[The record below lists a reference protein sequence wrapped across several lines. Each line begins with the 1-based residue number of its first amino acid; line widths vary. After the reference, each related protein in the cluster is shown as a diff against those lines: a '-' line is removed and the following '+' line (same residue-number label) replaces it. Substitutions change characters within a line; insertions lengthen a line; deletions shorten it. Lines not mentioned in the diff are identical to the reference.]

1 MEILPYEDWM
11 RPQVIQ
17 LFVDEY
23 RVDFSEFEQLFIHF
37 YESPFQ
43 KGKSI
48 RIVALDGKTVG
59 GFQSFFYWPLQTGEK
74 EVVAWQSGNSLV
86 SPAFRGK
93 GLFAKMLDYIH
104 QPNSGFNAELLIGFP
119 VEMSYNSFI
128 RNKWNNI
135 FNLQWHIKLGSP
147 LLSLL
152 RYGSSSIDNK
162 LYARAPFSVKTAD
175 NILRVQQSMAFDT
188 YRFHYQKPNQLGRLH
203 LSDGDLECFVEFKI
217 QIRKKIIRELVLGKV
232 LFSSTADITRC
243 LKLFQRVLQ
252 RLNSTLRPTMFS
264 FAFNPS
270 YAFAQQL
277 AESTGFKK
285 IDKHVYFI
293 TKGKLAETLSEASL
307 WDIQRGDIDTW

>member
-23 RVDFSEFEQLFIHF
+23 GVNFSEFEQQFIHF

-48 RIVALDGKTVG
+48 RIVAVEGKTVG
-59 GFQSFFYWPLQTGEK
+59 GFQSFFYWPIQSGDK
-74 EVVAWQSGNSLV
+74 EISAWQSGNSLV

-104 QPNSGFNAELLIGFP
+104 QPESGFNAELLIGFP

-135 FNLQWHIKLGSP
+135 FNLQWYVKPGSP
-147 LLSLL
+147 FLSLF
-152 RYGSSSIDNK
+152 RYGSTSVSSVVHPRTP
-162 LYARAPFSVKTAD
+162 YTFEVKDA
-175 NILRVQQSMAFDT
+175 IHRIQQSEGFDA
-188 YRFHYQKPNQLGRLH
+188 YRFHYQKPNHLGRVQLTE
-203 LSDGDLECFVEFKI
+203 GDLVCFAEFKI
-217 QIRKKIIRELVLGKV
+217 QIRKKVIRELVLGKV
-232 LFSSTADITRC
+232 LFNRTEDHERC
-243 LKLFQRVLQ
+243 FSLFQKVLKH
-252 RLNSTLRPTMFS
+252 LNKTLRPTIFS
-264 FAFNPS
+264 FSFNEK
-270 YAFAQQL
+270 YAIARHIAQR
-277 AESTGFKK
+277 AGFKK
-285 IDKHVYFI
+285 IDKHIYFI
-293 TKGKLAETLSEASL
+293 TKGKLAETLTDASL